1 MGVENIPKELPSA
14 SKNDKIDQPKNGGL
28 QKNEETGEF
37 EEIAIPQ
44 TDKTPVQHSTSLT
57 RTVSNECES
66 GSRSRSKSKNKAKK
80 FAADDLEAMRAGF
93 AKQQGVKE
101 VKIVKDLPAAG
112 AVKVKADTKQN
123 PEPSPV
129 EEEEVFEEIMSPE
142 EAQLLSQ
149 QLQDDF
155 SIKDNKKAAEEEEVD
170 LEKSGDGCKVS
181 GKGKTDDG
189 GYEEVGRPKESEY
202 EEVGHPAK
210 EISHENMEKS
220 QAVLH
225 AEEGENKIEK
235 GGVISDIVSDTKD
248 FSSLKRKKSKGK
260 DDQKDAPDLTQPS
273 SASKDDHSKEE
284 TGSWEHSP
292 RNGKK
297 GLAEDYEVMIASST
311 PSVHIKSSPNDTI
324 DGSASP
330 SIHIKSERDD
340 DIIGFDIKDDV
351 EKEKEALR
359 LADEALWKPAPAP
372 YEAPDAPRPPARK
385 SSLAQAR
392 LTSEPVSSTPSLNTV
407 QREKK
412 KSSFIKDWQ
421 RDLKEF
427 FSLGRSKKKTRKQS
441 EVSQDSSSQPLVGQL
456 PQKSLALEA
465 SKAAKEDEKEDTL
478 LAETRPAEEES
489 IAPVDSGDITEMG
502 KDDQNVKDAG
512 DEEEKKKC
520 DEGSKEGTGGSKR
533 SKRDR
538 RSRRKTNSECSPTP
552 RPSITSDPGLSD
564 DGQGTATA
572 EERARIASVAVGEN
586 EQNSSVEDGSG
597 NLEGK
602 SSPRTHYKR
611 EDSILSVGGKPKVV
625 VPSPKGIP
633 KPIPR
638 AKNRESAALKQ
649 NRDSVASNDSFN
661 EPPLPLN
668 PASAQQLAKVAAET
682 EMLALFS
689 TRRNTVGE
697 GDMQVETEEFKR
709 AVDRFDQLYQEEENT
724 VVTSSSKQET
734 EELTTVVTKR
744 QKKNKKKNTESRT
757 ESVSVE
763 EQEST
768 QVSQEKEW
776 KQIKKGRS
784 FEESP
789 ESEEKEEKKSGKS
802 KNKNSS
808 KKKRGRIE
816 GNVEIS
822 LDDVHAIAKNISPA
836 EGAAASAEDTQTQGS
851 SAQTERDFA
860 KEDGDFTEFQKKLIQ
875 KTQEAQDSIQSTLID
890 METERMESEV
900 MRVQRHSLCVDG
912 GVMVER
918 TTTTL
923 ARTESS
929 EDSKEEKSTA
939 SLAHTESE
947 ESKEE
952 ESQIDPDSLKN
963 VDGQAKARKG
973 SSRFSKRQNS
983 KSKSPRNSLSTSEGL
998 GEEAEGKLLA
1008 ACLPGSG
1015 SPTP

>member
-1 MGVENIPKELPSA
+1 MEDEDPYEKIDISASKASTLRVKGKDVEGEEKLAREVAKQLEKKAKAQSKSDKNVTKSELAVRPNSNENGAQMSNGNSTKSGSAQNGTSEEKFIQREQTIQKNEATVDNKLETSIQQSQNTKEKAEDIVLAVDPVDLVREDEKPQQSLDEVDVEKKILDQEGVSSVTQTPTDPNSKESTKETYAHNKNEEVVEEICFETKAYTTTESTEVKERRSRSKSKTKKFASDDLESMRADFARKQGVKEVLGVENIPKELPSV
-14 SKNDKIDQPKNGGL
+14 SKNDKTDQPKNGGL

-37 EEIAIPQ
+37 EEIAIPK

-57 RTVSNECES
+57 RTVSNESES

-112 AVKVKADTKQN
+112 AVKVKADKKQN

-149 QLQDDF
+149 HLQDDF

-235 GGVISDIVSDTKD
+235 GGVISDIVSDIKD

-456 PQKSLALEA
+456 PQKSLPLEA

-478 LAETRPAEEES
+478 LAETRF
-489 IAPVDSGDITEMG
+489 
-502 KDDQNVKDAG
+502 
-512 DEEEKKKC
+512 
-520 DEGSKEGTGGSKR
+520 
-533 SKRDR
+533 
-538 RSRRKTNSECSPTP
+538 
-552 RPSITSDPGLSD
+552 
-564 DGQGTATA
+564 
-572 EERARIASVAVGEN
+572 
-586 EQNSSVEDGSG
+586 
-597 NLEGK
+597 K
-602 SSPRTHYKR
+602 SFFP
-611 EDSILSVGGKPKVV
+611 
-625 VPSPKGIP
+625 
-633 KPIPR
+633 
-638 AKNRESAALKQ
+638 
-649 NRDSVASNDSFN
+649 F
-661 EPPLPLN
+661 
-668 PASAQQLAKVAAET
+668 
-682 EMLALFS
+682 
-689 TRRNTVGE
+689 
-697 GDMQVETEEFKR
+697 
-709 AVDRFDQLYQEEENT
+709 
-724 VVTSSSKQET
+724 
-734 EELTTVVTKR
+734 
-744 QKKNKKKNTESRT
+744 
-757 ESVSVE
+757 
-763 EQEST
+763 
-768 QVSQEKEW
+768 
-776 KQIKKGRS
+776 
-784 FEESP
+784 
-789 ESEEKEEKKSGKS
+789 
-802 KNKNSS
+802 
-808 KKKRGRIE
+808 
-816 GNVEIS
+816 
-822 LDDVHAIAKNISPA
+822 AI
-836 EGAAASAEDTQTQGS
+836 
-851 SAQTERDFA
+851 
-860 KEDGDFTEFQKKLIQ
+860 
-875 KTQEAQDSIQSTLID
+875 
-890 METERMESEV
+890 
-900 MRVQRHSLCVDG
+900 
-912 GVMVER
+912 
-918 TTTTL
+918 
-923 ARTESS
+923 
-929 EDSKEEKSTA
+929 
-939 SLAHTESE
+939 
-947 ESKEE
+947 
-952 ESQIDPDSLKN
+952 
-963 VDGQAKARKG
+963 
-973 SSRFSKRQNS
+973 
-983 KSKSPRNSLSTSEGL
+983 
-998 GEEAEGKLLA
+998 
-1008 ACLPGSG
+1008 
-1015 SPTP
+1015 

>member
-1 MGVENIPKELPSA
+1 MEDEDPYEKIDISASKASTLRVKGKDVEGEEKLAREVAKQLEKKAKAQTKSDKNVTKSELPVRPNSNENGAQMSNGNSKSGSAQNGTSAEKFIQREQTIQKNEATVDNKLETSIQQSQNTKEKAEDIVLAVDPVDLVREDEKPQQSLDEVDVEKQILDQEGVSSVTQTPTDQNSKESTKETYAHNKNEEVVEEICFETKAYTTTESTEVKERRSRSKSKTKKFASDDLESMRADFARKQGVKEVLGVENIPKELPSV
-14 SKNDKIDQPKNGGL
+14 SKNDKTDQPKNGGL

-37 EEIAIPQ
+37 EEIAIPK

-57 RTVSNECES
+57 RTVSNESES

-235 GGVISDIVSDTKD
+235 GGVISDIVSDIKD

-478 LAETRPAEEES
+478 LAETRF
-489 IAPVDSGDITEMG
+489 
-502 KDDQNVKDAG
+502 
-512 DEEEKKKC
+512 
-520 DEGSKEGTGGSKR
+520 
-533 SKRDR
+533 
-538 RSRRKTNSECSPTP
+538 
-552 RPSITSDPGLSD
+552 
-564 DGQGTATA
+564 
-572 EERARIASVAVGEN
+572 
-586 EQNSSVEDGSG
+586 
-597 NLEGK
+597 K
-602 SSPRTHYKR
+602 SFFP
-611 EDSILSVGGKPKVV
+611 
-625 VPSPKGIP
+625 
-633 KPIPR
+633 
-638 AKNRESAALKQ
+638 
-649 NRDSVASNDSFN
+649 F
-661 EPPLPLN
+661 
-668 PASAQQLAKVAAET
+668 
-682 EMLALFS
+682 
-689 TRRNTVGE
+689 
-697 GDMQVETEEFKR
+697 
-709 AVDRFDQLYQEEENT
+709 
-724 VVTSSSKQET
+724 
-734 EELTTVVTKR
+734 
-744 QKKNKKKNTESRT
+744 
-757 ESVSVE
+757 
-763 EQEST
+763 
-768 QVSQEKEW
+768 
-776 KQIKKGRS
+776 
-784 FEESP
+784 
-789 ESEEKEEKKSGKS
+789 
-802 KNKNSS
+802 
-808 KKKRGRIE
+808 
-816 GNVEIS
+816 
-822 LDDVHAIAKNISPA
+822 AI
-836 EGAAASAEDTQTQGS
+836 
-851 SAQTERDFA
+851 
-860 KEDGDFTEFQKKLIQ
+860 
-875 KTQEAQDSIQSTLID
+875 
-890 METERMESEV
+890 
-900 MRVQRHSLCVDG
+900 
-912 GVMVER
+912 
-918 TTTTL
+918 
-923 ARTESS
+923 
-929 EDSKEEKSTA
+929 
-939 SLAHTESE
+939 
-947 ESKEE
+947 
-952 ESQIDPDSLKN
+952 
-963 VDGQAKARKG
+963 
-973 SSRFSKRQNS
+973 
-983 KSKSPRNSLSTSEGL
+983 
-998 GEEAEGKLLA
+998 
-1008 ACLPGSG
+1008 
-1015 SPTP
+1015 

>member
-1 MGVENIPKELPSA
+1 MEEEDPYEKIDISASKASTLRVKGKDVEGEEKLAREVAKQLEKKEKAQTKNDKNGTKPNSNANGAKKSSGKSKSGSAQNGTSEVKGIQREETLEKNEATIESRQETSTPQSDNTNEKAEDIVLSVDPSDLVREDRETGPSLDKVDVEITQTDSKSKESTKATETQNKNREVVEEICFETTESTEVKERRSRSKSKTKKFASDDLESMRADFARKQGVKEVLEVENILKDLPSV
-14 SKNDKIDQPKNGGL
+14 SKTDRFDQPKNGGL
-28 QKNEETGEF
+28 QKKGEF
-37 EEIAIPQ
+37 EEIVASQMEISN
-44 TDKTPVQHSTSLT
+44 KTPVHHSTSLT
-57 RTVSNECES
+57 RTVSNESES

-112 AVKVKADTKQN
+112 TVKVKADTKQN

-235 GGVISDIVSDTKD
+235 GGVISDIVSDIKD

-478 LAETRPAEEES
+478 LAETRF
-489 IAPVDSGDITEMG
+489 
-502 KDDQNVKDAG
+502 
-512 DEEEKKKC
+512 
-520 DEGSKEGTGGSKR
+520 
-533 SKRDR
+533 
-538 RSRRKTNSECSPTP
+538 
-552 RPSITSDPGLSD
+552 
-564 DGQGTATA
+564 
-572 EERARIASVAVGEN
+572 
-586 EQNSSVEDGSG
+586 
-597 NLEGK
+597 K
-602 SSPRTHYKR
+602 SFFP
-611 EDSILSVGGKPKVV
+611 
-625 VPSPKGIP
+625 
-633 KPIPR
+633 
-638 AKNRESAALKQ
+638 
-649 NRDSVASNDSFN
+649 F
-661 EPPLPLN
+661 
-668 PASAQQLAKVAAET
+668 
-682 EMLALFS
+682 
-689 TRRNTVGE
+689 
-697 GDMQVETEEFKR
+697 
-709 AVDRFDQLYQEEENT
+709 
-724 VVTSSSKQET
+724 
-734 EELTTVVTKR
+734 
-744 QKKNKKKNTESRT
+744 
-757 ESVSVE
+757 
-763 EQEST
+763 
-768 QVSQEKEW
+768 
-776 KQIKKGRS
+776 
-784 FEESP
+784 
-789 ESEEKEEKKSGKS
+789 
-802 KNKNSS
+802 
-808 KKKRGRIE
+808 
-816 GNVEIS
+816 
-822 LDDVHAIAKNISPA
+822 AI
-836 EGAAASAEDTQTQGS
+836 
-851 SAQTERDFA
+851 
-860 KEDGDFTEFQKKLIQ
+860 
-875 KTQEAQDSIQSTLID
+875 
-890 METERMESEV
+890 
-900 MRVQRHSLCVDG
+900 
-912 GVMVER
+912 
-918 TTTTL
+918 
-923 ARTESS
+923 
-929 EDSKEEKSTA
+929 
-939 SLAHTESE
+939 
-947 ESKEE
+947 
-952 ESQIDPDSLKN
+952 
-963 VDGQAKARKG
+963 
-973 SSRFSKRQNS
+973 
-983 KSKSPRNSLSTSEGL
+983 
-998 GEEAEGKLLA
+998 
-1008 ACLPGSG
+1008 
-1015 SPTP
+1015 